1 MAVGAMIHV
10 IRTAS
15 TTAFLL
21 VCVGAHAQD
30 GTGQPQPTPTPTS
43 QPSGVDRVEG
53 VPDDFSLQPTPGTV
67 RRNRMEPMVQ
77 PLPTAAAS
85 PRPRQDT
92 PTVVVPQATPVPQAT
107 LPVQRQERESAARQ
121 QPARPAPDE
130 EQDAATPQ
138 VGAEDSAD
146 VEAASPPIEQEAPF
160 RPEIEQPQPES
171 DADSS
176 TGGAWIVWLLAGLAL
191 LAAGI
196 LGFVWFRRRRRGGTG
211 IVVEKIEP
219 YRPSAAL
226 EPVAVLGPTPEAVER
241 PEERREPP
249 ATQPSGLVQ
258 AKRPDSPTNSG
269 GFVTSSIAARP
280 RGVAKPP
287 EQAPRSYKSADGRI
301 VTSLS
306 SGRRPRN

>member
-15 TTAFLL
+15 AMAFLL
-21 VCVGAHAQD
+21 ISVGAHAQD

-43 QPSGVDRVEG
+43 QPTGVERVEG
-53 VPDDFSLQPTPGTV
+53 VPDDFSLEPTPGTA

-77 PLPTAAAS
+77 PLPTATAT

-92 PTVVVPQATPVPQAT
+92 PTVVVPQAGPVPQAT
-107 LPVQRQERESAARQ
+107 LPVRREERESAPRQ
-121 QPARPAPDE
+121 QPARPAPDDA
-130 EQDAATPQ
+130 QDAPTPQ
-138 VGAEDSAD
+138 PEATDSAGE
-146 VEAASPPIEQEAPF
+146 VAAPSPVDREAPSQ
-160 RPEIEQPQPES
+160 PVIEQPQVES
-171 DADSS
+171 DGDSS

-196 LGFVWFRRRRRGGTG
+196 LGFVWYRRRGGTG

-219 YRPSAAL
+219 YHPSPAQ
-226 EPVAVLGPTPEAVER
+226 EPVAGLGPTPEAVER

-249 ATQPSGLVQ
+249 ATQPSGLVL
-258 AKRPDSPTNSG
+258 AKRPDSPTKSG

-280 RGVAKPP
+280 RGVANPP
-287 EQAPRSYKSADGRI
+287 ERVPRSYKSADGRI
-301 VTSLS
+301 VTSMS
-306 SGRRPRN
+306 SGRRPPN